1 MDAAETEARL
11 TMKFL
16 YVLVSD
22 GKDIFYEQTLVSVVS
37 LRHYNPGASISLP
50 VDDGTD
56 ANLMN
61 FRDKIRDLVDEYKAV
76 KFAKEISNKV
86 RSRLLK
92 TNMRNLIEG
101 DFLYIDGDTAIADS
115 LDAPFSEWCDVGA
128 VADLH
133 ARENDWYHKKHKL
146 INARIKK
153 LNFALSLKNL
163 YFNGG
168 LIFAKDS
175 PKAKEFFDKWHE
187 LYLHCVENGIDVDQ
201 LSLNEANRVLGFPL
215 KELPGEWNCQVR
227 EAYNHLSRVKTIYP
241 LLCRAKIIHFFGSGI
256 DGKSEPHPLM
266 KNEFFEKIKKEEKIS
281 DDALRIIYNAK
292 TAFYGA
298 PRKLD
303 PEIRFPFFFV
313 YRQFPRFCRT
323 VMSLKNYISGNK

>member
-1 MDAAETEARL
+1 
-11 TMKFL
+11 MKFL
-16 YVLVSD
+16 YILVSND
-22 GKDIFYEQTLVSVVS
+22 SDIFYEQTLVSVVS
-37 LRHYNPGASISLP
+37 LRHHNPDAFISLL

-56 ANLMN
+56 ANLTG
-61 FRDKIRDLVDEYKAV
+61 FRESLKKQVNEYKV
-76 KFAKEISNKV
+76 ITYAKEVSNKV

-92 TNMRNLIEG
+92 TSMRNLIEG
-101 DFLYIDGDTAIADS
+101 DFLYIDGDTAIVDFLEDS
-115 LDAPFSEWCDVGA
+115 FGDDCDVGA

-133 ARENDWYHKKHKL
+133 ARENDKYHTKHKL
-146 INARIKK
+146 INERIKK
-153 LNFALSLKNL
+153 LNFALSLRNL

-168 LIFAKDS
+168 LIYAKDDAE
-175 PKAKEFFDKWHE
+175 AKEFFDKWHQ
-187 LYLHCVENGIDVDQ
+187 LYLYCVANGIDVDQ

-266 KNEFFEKIKKEEKIS
+266 KDEFFEKIKKEEKIS

-313 YRQFPRFCRT
+313 YRQFPRLCRAA
-323 VMSLKNYISGNK
+323 MFLKNYISRHK

>member
-1 MDAAETEARL
+1 MDAAETETRL

-22 GKDIFYEQTLVSVVS
+22 VKDIFYEQTLVSVVS
-37 LRHYNPGASISLP
+37 LRHYNPGAFISLL

-56 ANLMN
+56 ANLTD
-61 FRDKIRDLVDEYKAV
+61 FRGELRKLVDEYKV
-76 KFAKEISNKV
+76 VNFAKEISNKV

-92 TNMRNLIEG
+92 TNMRNLVEG
-101 DFLYIDGDTAIADS
+101 DFLYIDGDTAIVDS
-115 LDAPFSEWCDVGA
+115 LDASFGEWCDVGA

-133 ARENDWYHKKHKL
+133 ARENDWYHKRHKL

-168 LIFAKDS
+168 LVFAKDS
-175 PKAKEFFDKWHE
+175 PGAKAFFDKWHE

-241 LLCRAKIIHFFGSGI
+241 LLCRAKIVHFFGSGI

-298 PRKLD
+298 PRKLN
-303 PEIRFPFFFV
+303 PETRFPFFFV
-313 YRQFPRFCRT
+313 YRQFPRFCRA

>member
-1 MDAAETEARL
+1 MDAAETETHL

-22 GKDIFYEQTLVSVVS
+22 VKDFFYEQTLVSVVS
-37 LRHYNPGASISLP
+37 LRHYNPGAFISLL

-56 ANLMN
+56 ANLTG
-61 FRDKIRDLVDEYKAV
+61 FRKSLKEQVNEYKV
-76 KFAKEISNKV
+76 VTYAKEVSNKV

-92 TNMRNLIEG
+92 TSMRNLIGG
-101 DFLYIDGDTAIADS
+101 DFLYIDGDTAIVDS
-115 LDAPFSEWCDVGA
+115 LEDSFGDDCDVGA

-133 ARENDWYHKKHKL
+133 ARGNDWYHKKHKL

-153 LNFALSLKNL
+153 LNFTLSLKNL

-175 PKAKEFFDKWHE
+175 PKAKGFFDKWHE

-266 KNEFFEKIKKEEKIS
+266 KNEFFEKIKREKKIG
-281 DDALRIIYNAK
+281 DDALQIIYNAK
-292 TAFYGA
+292 AAFYGE
-298 PRKLD
+298 PQKLD
-303 PEIRFPFFFV
+303 PKKRFPLFFI
-313 YRQFPRFCRT
+313 YRQFPRLCRA
-323 VMSLKNYISGNK
+323 VISLKNYIFGNK